1 MSDKNS
7 AKELRAMSAKELSAL
22 VRSLREELFN
32 LRLQQATGQL
42 VVVNGGKA
50 KLSKTNFY
58 FATGAVDAIPESD
71 HSRRFL
77 IADEFTTGPFGGDA
91 A

>member
-42 VVVNGGKA
+42 EN
-50 KLSKTNFY
+50 NQR
-58 FATGAVDAIPESD
+58 I
-71 HSRRFL
+71 RRSEEHTSEL
-77 IADEFTTGPFGGDA
+77 QSQR
-91 A
+91 

>member
-42 VVVNGGKA
+42 E
-50 KLSKTNFY
+50 TTRE
-58 FATGAVDAIPESD
+58 FAPSARTLPAPLPFRVKPG
-71 HSRRFL
+71 RFN
-77 IADEFTTGPFGGDA
+77 
-91 A
+91 